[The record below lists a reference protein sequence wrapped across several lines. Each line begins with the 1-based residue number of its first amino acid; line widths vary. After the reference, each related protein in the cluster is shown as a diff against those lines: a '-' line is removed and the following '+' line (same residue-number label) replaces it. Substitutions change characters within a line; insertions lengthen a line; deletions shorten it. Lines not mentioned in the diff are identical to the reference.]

1 MDKIDEK
8 MEVAAFLEEILIKL
22 RVRLEA
28 IDQSLLAGQKDIE
41 RMHDYYWENYAEMDQ
56 YGYEDYD
63 NQQALLNQTNANI
76 ERIRMRR
83 RFRKMLDSPFFGR
96 VDFRYDGESAAET
109 FYIGVGNFA
118 EKTGRRRRF
127 CAGGP
132 NDIPVSPEGI

>member
-63 NQQALLNQTNANI
+63 KAGALKSDKCKYRT
-76 ERIRMRR
+76 
-83 RFRKMLDSPFFGR
+83 DP
-96 VDFRYDGESAAET
+96 DAET
-109 FYIGVGNFA
+109 FSEDAGFA
-118 EKTGRRRRF
+118 FFRSR
-127 CAGGP
+127 
-132 NDIPVSPEGI
+132 